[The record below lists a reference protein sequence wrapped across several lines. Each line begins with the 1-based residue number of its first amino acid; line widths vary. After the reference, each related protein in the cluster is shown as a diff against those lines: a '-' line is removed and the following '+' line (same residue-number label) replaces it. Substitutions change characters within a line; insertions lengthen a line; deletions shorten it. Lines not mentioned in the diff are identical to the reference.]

1 MLNCLE
7 EAINDFRHDTN
18 KIKSKLFKIEEV
30 VKKSSVASIFPLIE
44 KVYSY
49 E

>member
-1 MLNCLE
+1 
-7 EAINDFRHDTN
+7 
-18 KIKSKLFKIEEV
+18 LFKIEEV

>member
-30 VKKSSVASIFPLIE
+30 VKKSSVESIFPLIE